1 MLHNTNMRGW
11 LLGVVPL
18 LAFAQSPTSP
28 YPLTS
33 LMVQGNKRL
42 SAAQIVAA
50 SGLTIGQAVSKDK
63 FDAARA
69 RLLET
74 GAFESV
80 GYDFKPNAAKTGY
93 DATFDVAEIALLYRY
108 RFEDLPASDADLR
121 AALAKQEILIGPL
134 IPATREVL
142 GRYGRLLTQLLEGK
156 VTVEGKLNY
165 DLPGEPT
172 ILFRPAGQRPR
183 ISEVHVTGN
192 ESVPATELLNKFAD
206 VAIGTE
212 FSDPA
217 VRRLLDASI
226 RPLYEARGKLRVAF
240 PKIVAEPSK
249 QTEVVGVSVTVTVD
263 EGAPYKLGA
272 VRFTGAAAQKA
283 KELEDLV
290 KWREDETVN
299 FDEIKRG
306 LDHIVMR
313 YRSRGYLHAA
323 ARADRTIDDQEH
335 IVDLA
340 VNVDTGPE
348 FKYGKL
354 EIRGLDV
361 ISEPAIRKMWGAKD
375 GAPFDPEY
383 PDAFLKDV
391 RSQGIF
397 DNLGETSSQTKVNED
412 VNTVDV
418 TLIFLGSKPPPETGR
433 KRLGP
438 PR

>member
-1 MLHNTNMRGW
+1 
-11 LLGVVPL
+11 
-18 LAFAQSPTSP
+18 
-28 YPLTS
+28 
-33 LMVQGNKRL
+33 MVN
-42 SAAQIVAA
+42 
-50 SGLTIGQAVSKDK
+50 KDK

-80 GYDFKPNAAKTGY
+80 GYEFKPNAAKTGY
-93 DATFDVAEIALLYRY
+93 DATFDVAEIALLYPY
-108 RFEDLPASDADLR
+108 RFEDLPASDAALR
-121 AALAKQEILIGPL
+121 AALAKQEILIGPV
-134 IPATREVL
+134 IPATRRVL
-142 GRYGRLLTQLLEGK
+142 DRYGRFLTQALEGK
-156 VTVEGKLNY
+156 VAVEGKLNY

-172 ILFRPAGQRPR
+172 ILFRPADQRPR
-183 ISEVHVTGN
+183 ISEVHLTGN
-192 ESVPATELLNKFAD
+192 ESVPSTELLNKFAD

-217 VRRLLDASI
+217 VRRLLEASI

-240 PKIVAEPSK
+240 PKIAAEPSK

-263 EGAPYKLGA
+263 EGPPYKLGA
-272 VRFTGAAAQKA
+272 VRFTGAATQKA
-283 KELEDLV
+283 RELEDLV
-290 KWREDETVN
+290 KWRTDETVN
-299 FDEIKRG
+299 FDEIKAG
-306 LDHIVMR
+306 LDRIVKR
-313 YRSRGYLHAA
+313 SKSRGYMRAA
-323 ARADRTIDDQEH
+323 ARAHRTIHAQEH
-335 IVDLA
+335 TVDLA

-361 ISEPAIRKMWGAKD
+361 ISEPAIRKLWGAKD
-375 GAPFDPEY
+375 GTPFDPEY
-383 PDAFLKDV
+383 PDVFLKDV

-397 DNLGETSSQTKVNED
+397 DNLGETSSETKINED

-418 TLIFLGSKPPPETGR
+418 TLVFLASKPPPDSGR